1 MGFFLGVAK
10 NVGHEMTFVI
20 QKADNQRV
28 ITRSANPRAVI
39 PQSAIPFLT
48 MERNTVVSPL
58 DSTED
63 VEEPTEEELHAL
75 EQEGLES
82 MLADTTDGEVYYDV
96 GGIKNHRFSK
106 NGKPELYVEW
116 TTGPD
121 MKEYTWEPVS
131 LLRRDAPLLITV
143 NLGVCG
149 RTTITWHEGIPMVPD
164 LPTEVPEARRLR
176 CS

>member
-75 EQEGLES
+75 E
-82 MLADTTDGEVYYDV
+82 
-96 GGIKNHRFSK
+96 
-106 NGKPELYVEW
+106 
-116 TTGPD
+116 
-121 MKEYTWEPVS
+121 
-131 LLRRDAPLLITV
+131 
-143 NLGVCG
+143 
-149 RTTITWHEGIPMVPD
+149 
-164 LPTEVPEARRLR
+164 
-176 CS
+176 